1 MPRPATPC
9 PCHRS
14 PRWKY
19 PQQVLQEETPPGWKL
34 KYVYPFSR
42 RGPSNKSTVVF
53 VGLKEY
59 QGRWLIFS
67 GWLLQGGL
75 SLIVHAAWL
84 QSLELRFPQVQ
95 EGILTHKVKAPRIVL
110 GRQEHPAR
118 TELFPTKLTCRV
130 RAKAA
135 YVFGRH

>member
-1 MPRPATPC
+1 M
-9 PCHRS
+9 
-14 PRWKY
+14 
-19 PQQVLQEETPPGWKL
+19 
-34 KYVYPFSR
+34 
-42 RGPSNKSTVVF
+42 VF

-95 EGILTHKVKAPRIVL
+95 EGILTHKVKAPRIAW
-110 GRQEHPAR
+110 GRQERPAI
-118 TELFPTKLTCRV
+118 TELFPTKLTGRV
-130 RAKAA
+130 RAEVAD
-135 YVFGRH
+135 VFGRH